1 MKLLDKYIL
10 GKFLRT
16 FFFTVLLSTAI
27 SVVFDYSE
35 KVQKLAD
42 AQLPAGQIIREYF
55 IPFIMFIDST
65 IWPIF
70 ILISVIFFTSRLA
83 KNSEILSMLNAGISF
98 NRILYPYILGGLIVS
113 GIHLAANHFLI
124 PYGEKSR
131 IVFIANY
138 LSDNKKKIRESNI
151 QQMLTPESMIYIR
164 TYRASDTT
172 AYDIQLDRIENDKI
186 VEIIKANRM
195 EMVEP
200 PFQWKLYDYTI
211 RTFDGDEQT
220 LEVHKNKYLDTT
232 LYIQPDDFIMIDEFE
247 RTFTTVELYEKV
259 QEQRLKGFSNVTS
272 SWIEIHRR
280 TADAVTSFILTIL
293 AVSISSRKVRGGLGL
308 HLAAGLLIGALFIMF
323 SKFSITFAN
332 SAVVP
337 PALGVWLPNIVF
349 GAVTFFMYK
358 LAQR

>member
-1 MKLLDKYIL
+1 MNIVDRYIL
-10 GKFLRT
+10 GKFLKT
-16 FFFTVLLSTAI
+16 FFFTVLLSTI
-27 SVVFDYSE
+27 VSVVFDFSE

-42 AQLPAGQIIREYF
+42 AQLSAGTIIREYF

-83 KNSEILSMLNAGISF
+83 KNSEILSVLNAGISF
-98 NRILYPYILGGLIVS
+98 RRFMRPYIIGGLIVS
-113 GIHLAANHFLI
+113 GIHLVANHFLI

-131 IVFIANY
+131 IVFIANH
-138 LSDNKKKIRESNI
+138 LSDNKKEVRESNI

-164 TYRASDTT
+164 TYRPSDTS
-172 AYDIQLDRIENDKI
+172 AYDIQLERIENDRI
-186 VEIIKANRM
+186 VEIIKANKM
-195 EMVEP
+195 EIVET
-200 PFQWKLYDYTI
+200 PFQWKLYDYSI
-211 RTFDGDEQT
+211 RTFDGDEQH
-220 LEVHKNKYLDTT
+220 LEIHKNKYLDTT
-232 LYIQPDDFIMIDEFE
+232 LYIKPDDFIEIDDFE
-247 RTFTTVELYEKV
+247 RTYTTIELYEKV
-259 QEQRLKGFSNVTS
+259 QEQRLKGFSKVTS

-280 TADAVTSFILTIL
+280 SADAVTSFILAIL

-308 HLAAGLLIGALFIMF
+308 HLAAGLLIGALFILF

-332 SAVVP
+332 SAMVP

-349 GAVTFFMYK
+349 GFLTFVMYR

>member
-1 MKLLDKYIL
+1 MKIIDRYIL
-10 GKFLRT
+10 GKFLKT
-16 FFFTVLLSTAI
+16 FFFTVLLSTAV
-27 SVVFDYSE
+27 SVVFDFSE

-42 AQLPAGQIIREYF
+42 TQLPTGTIIKEYF
-55 IPFIMFIDST
+55 IPFILFIDAT

-83 KNSEILSMLNAGISF
+83 KDSEILSMLNAGISF
-98 NRILYPYILGGLIVS
+98 RRILYPYIIGGLIVS
-113 GIHLAANHFLI
+113 GIHLIANHFLI

-131 IVFIANY
+131 IVFIANH

-164 TYRASDTT
+164 TYRPSDTS
-172 AYDIQLDRIENDKI
+172 AYDVQLDKIQGDNI
-186 VEIIKANRM
+186 VEIIKANKM
-195 EMVEP
+195 EIVEA
-200 PFQWKLYDYTI
+200 PFEWKLYDYSI
-211 RTFDGDEQT
+211 RTFDGDRQH

-232 LYIQPDDFIMIDEFE
+232 LFIKPEDFIQIDEFE
-247 RTFTTVELYEKV
+247 RTYTTFELYQRV

-280 TADAVTSFILTIL
+280 TADAVTSFILAIL

-308 HLAAGLLIGALFIMF
+308 HLAAGLLIGALFILF

-349 GAVTFFMYK
+349 GIVTFIMFK
-358 LAQR
+358 QTQR

>member
-1 MKLLDKYIL
+1 MKIIDRYIL
-10 GKFLRT
+10 GKFLKT
-16 FFFTVLLSTAI
+16 FFFTVLLSTAV
-27 SVVFDYSE
+27 SVVFDFSE

-42 AQLPAGQIIREYF
+42 TQLPTGTIIREYF

-83 KNSEILSMLNAGISF
+83 KNSEILSLFNAGVSF
-98 NRILYPYILGGLIVS
+98 NRFLYPYIIGGIIVS
-113 GIHLAANHFLI
+113 GIHLVANHFLI

-131 IVFIANY
+131 IVFIANH

-164 TYRASDTT
+164 TYRPTDTSG
-172 AYDIQLDRIENDKI
+172 YGVQLEKMEGGKI
-186 VEIIKANRM
+186 VEIIKANKM
-195 EMVEP
+195 EIVEA
-200 PFQWKLYDYTI
+200 PFQWKLYDYSI
-211 RTFDGDEQT
+211 RSFDDDHQQ
-220 LEVHKNKYLDTT
+220 LEVFKNKYLDTT
-232 LYIQPDDFIMIDEFE
+232 LYIKPDDFIQIDEFE
-247 RTFTTVELYEKV
+247 RTYTTIELYEKV
-259 QEQRLKGFSNVTS
+259 KEQRLKGFSNVTT

-308 HLAAGLLIGALFIMF
+308 HLAAGLLIGALFILF

-349 GAVTFFMYK
+349 GFLTFIMFK
-358 LAQR
+358 SAQR

>member
-1 MKLLDKYIL
+1 MKIIDKYIL
-10 GKFLRT
+10 GKFLKT
-16 FFFTVLLSTAI
+16 FFFTVLLSTVV
-27 SVVFDYSE
+27 SVVFDFSE
-35 KVQKLAD
+35 KVQKLTD
-42 AQLPAGQIIREYF
+42 SQLPVGTIIWDYF
-55 IPFIMFIDST
+55 IPFIAFIDST

-83 KNSEILSMLNAGISF
+83 KNSEILSLLNAGVSF
-98 NRILYPYILGGLIVS
+98 NRFLYPYIIGGLIVS
-113 GIHLAANHFLI
+113 GIHLVANHFLI

-131 IVFIANY
+131 IVFIANH

-151 QQMLTPESMIYIR
+151 QQMLTPHSMIYIR

-172 AYDIQLDRIENDKI
+172 AYDIQLDRIEDNKI

-200 PFQWKLYDYTI
+200 PFQWKLYDYSI
-211 RTFDGDEQT
+211 RTFSEDEQT

-232 LYIQPDDFIMIDEFE
+232 LFIQPDDFIQIDEFE
-247 RTFTTVELYEKV
+247 RTFTTLELYEKV

-280 TADAVTSFILTIL
+280 TADAVTSFILAIL

-308 HLAAGLLIGALFIMF
+308 HLAAGLLIGALFILF

-349 GAVTFFMYK
+349 GALTFVMYRM
-358 LAQR
+358 AQR

>member
-1 MKLLDKYIL
+1 MKIIDKYIL
-10 GKFLRT
+10 GKFLKT
-16 FFFTVLLSTAI
+16 FFFTVLLSTVV
-27 SVVFDYSE
+27 SVVFDFSE
-35 KVQKLAD
+35 KVQKLTD
-42 AQLPAGQIIREYF
+42 SQLPVGTIIREYF
-55 IPFIMFIDST
+55 IPFIAFIDST

-83 KNSEILSMLNAGISF
+83 KNSEILSLLNAGVSF
-98 NRILYPYILGGLIVS
+98 NRFLYPYIIGGLIVS
-113 GIHLAANHFLI
+113 GIHLVANHFLI

-131 IVFIANY
+131 IVFIANH

-151 QQMLTPESMIYIR
+151 QQMLTPHSMIYIR

-172 AYDIQLDRIENDKI
+172 AYDIQLDRIEDNKI

-200 PFQWKLYDYTI
+200 PFQWKLYDYSI
-211 RTFDGDEQT
+211 RTFSEDEQT

-232 LYIQPDDFIMIDEFE
+232 LFIQPDDFIQIDEFE
-247 RTFTTVELYEKV
+247 RTFTTLELYEKV

-280 TADAVTSFILTIL
+280 TADAVTSFILAIL

-308 HLAAGLLIGALFIMF
+308 HLAAGLLIGALFILF

-349 GAVTFFMYK
+349 GALTFVMYRM
-358 LAQR
+358 AQR